1 MSAGI
6 FELSIVILA
15 AAGLGILARLL
26 KQPIILAYLIAGIII
41 GMFGMSQAVNKEF
54 FTVLSEMGL
63 MFLLFLIGLEINYS
77 SLRMVGKVSILV
89 GLGQIILAFIPG
101 FYIAHFFGF
110 NFLQSAYIAIALTF
124 SSTVIVVKLLSES
137 RQTNSLYGKISIGF
151 LLVQDVVAILI
162 LVFLAGIQ
170 QNGSFAVSGILLAIF
185 KGAILFAFML
195 FLGRKILPLLFD
207 KIAKSQELLFL
218 SSLAWC
224 FGVAIMASK
233 AGFSIEIGGFLA
245 GLSLA
250 NSSENFQISAR
261 VRSLRD
267 FFILIFFVVLGS
279 ALVFS
284 NLSGL
289 TWPVVALSLFVLIG
303 NPLIVLIIMGLMG
316 YRKRTSFLC
325 GVATAQVSEF
335 SLILAALGLK
345 LGHLNE
351 SAVSLIT
358 AVGIITILL
367 SSYLIIYGEEIF
379 KRLSKILSI
388 FERRSKKE
396 EFDGD
401 SNFSKPIVLV
411 GGHRI
416 GWHIVSHLSKEDLLI
431 IDFDPDVVAKL
442 KKRGYSAL
450 FGDIYDAEIIER
462 ANLESARLIIS
473 TVPELKDNLTLL
485 KEIERI
491 KQKEKNGPKVILRA
505 EEEEDARILYKKGA
519 DYVLFPCFTSGQYLG
534 KSIAIDKNLN
544 ILEQLKKKDLE
555 NLNIKL

>member
-6 FELSIVILA
+6 FELSIVILV
-15 AAGLGILARLL
+15 AAGLGILARFL
-26 KQPIILAYLIAGIII
+26 KQPIILAYIFAGVII
-41 GMFGMSQAVNKEF
+41 GAFGLSHIINKEF

-63 MFLLFLIGLEINYS
+63 MFLLFLIGLEIDYS
-77 SLRMVGKVSILV
+77 SLRMVSKISALI
-89 GLGQIILAFIPG
+89 GLGQIIFTFIAG
-101 FYIAHFFGF
+101 FFITQFFGF
-110 NFLQSAYIAIALTF
+110 DLIQSAYIAIALTF

-151 LLVQDVVAILI
+151 LLVQDIVAILI
-162 LVFLAGIQ
+162 LVFLAGVQ
-170 QNGSFAVSGILLAIF
+170 ESGSFAVSGILFALL
-185 KGAILFAFML
+185 KGTVLFAFML
-195 FLGRKILPLLFD
+195 FLGRKIIPLLFD
-207 KIAKSQELLFL
+207 KIARSQELLFL

-250 NSSENFQISAR
+250 NSSEHFQISAK

-267 FFILIFFVVLGS
+267 FFISIFFVVLGS
-279 ALVFS
+279 SLIFS
-284 NLSGL
+284 NFSGL
-289 TWPVVALSLFVLIG
+289 TWPIITLSLFVLIG

-325 GVATAQVSEF
+325 GIATAQISEF

-345 LGHLNE
+345 IGHLNE
-351 SAVSLIT
+351 SVVSLIT
-358 AVGIITILL
+358 AVGIITIVL
-367 SSYLIIYGEEIF
+367 STYLIIYGEEIF

-396 EFDGD
+396 EFDGG
-401 SNFSKPIVLV
+401 SSFSKSIILI
-411 GGHRI
+411 GGHRV
-416 GWHIVSHLSKEDLLI
+416 GWHIINHLPKEELLI

-442 KKRGYSAL
+442 RKRGYNTL
-450 FGDIYDAEIIER
+450 FGDIADDEIIER
-462 ANLESARLIIS
+462 ANLGSARLVVS
-473 TVPELKDNLTLL
+473 TVPELKDNLALL
-485 KEIERI
+485 EEIERI
-491 KQKEKNGPKVILRA
+491 SCQTKNRPKIILRA
-505 EEEEDARILYKKGA
+505 EEEQDAKILYKKGA
-519 DYVLFPCFTSGQYLG
+519 DYVLLPYLTSGQYLG

-555 NLNIKL
+555 NLGS

>member
-1 MSAGI
+1 
-6 FELSIVILA
+6 
-15 AAGLGILARLL
+15 LGILARFL
-26 KQPIILAYLIAGIII
+26 KQPIILAYIFTGIII
-41 GMFGMSQAVNKEF
+41 GAFGLSHVINKEF

-77 SLRMVGKVSILV
+77 SLRMVGKISVLI
-89 GLGQIILAFIPG
+89 GLGQIVSTFIAG
-101 FYIAHFFGF
+101 FFITQFFGF
-110 NFLQSAYIAIALTF
+110 NLLQSAYIAIALTF

-151 LLVQDVVAILI
+151 LLVQDIVAILI
-162 LVFLAGIQ
+162 LVFLAGVRES
-170 QNGSFAVSGILLAIF
+170 GSFAVSGILLALI

-207 KIAKSQELLFL
+207 KIARSQELLFL

-250 NSSENFQISAR
+250 NSSENFQISAK

-267 FFILIFFVVLGS
+267 FFVLIFFVILGS
-279 ALVFS
+279 SFIFS

-289 TWPVVALSLFVLIG
+289 VWPIIILLSLFVLIG

-325 GVATAQVSEF
+325 GVTTAQISEF

-351 SAVSLIT
+351 SVVSLIT
-358 AVGIITILL
+358 AVGIITIAL
-367 SSYLIIYGEEIF
+367 STYLIIYGEEIF
-379 KRLSKILSI
+379 RRFSKILSI

-401 SNFSKPIVLV
+401 SSFSKPIILL
-411 GGHRI
+411 GGHRV
-416 GWHIVSHLSKEDLLI
+416 GWHIVSHLPKEDLLV

-442 KKRGYSAL
+442 KKRGYNAL
-450 FGDIYDAEIIER
+450 FGDIADDEIIER
-462 ANLESARLIIS
+462 ANFGSARLIIS
-473 TVPELKDNLTLL
+473 TVPELKDNLALL
-485 KEIERI
+485 EEIEKINR
-491 KQKEKNGPKVILRA
+491 QTKNRPKVILRA
-505 EEEEDARILYKKGA
+505 EEEEDAKILYKKGA
-519 DYVLFPCFTSGQYLG
+519 DYVLFPCLTSGQYLG

-555 NLNIKL
+555 NLAIKL

>member
-1 MSAGI
+1 MSTGI
-6 FELSIVILA
+6 FELSIVILV
-15 AAGLGILARLL
+15 AAGLGILARFL
-26 KQPIILAYLIAGIII
+26 KQPIILAYLSAGIII
-41 GMFGMSQAVNKEF
+41 GAFGLSHVINKEF

-77 SLRMVGKVSILV
+77 SLRMVGKISVLI
-89 GLGQIILAFIPG
+89 GLGQIILTFIPG
-101 FYIAHFFGF
+101 FYIAQFFGF
-110 NFLQSAYIAIALTF
+110 NLLQSAYIAIALTF

-151 LLVQDVVAILI
+151 LLVQDIVAILI
-162 LVFLAGIQ
+162 LVFLAGVRES
-170 QNGSFAVSGILLAIF
+170 GSFAVSGILFALI
-185 KGAILFAFML
+185 KGTVLFALML
-195 FLGRKILPLLFD
+195 FLGRKIIPLLFD
-207 KIAKSQELLFL
+207 KIARSQELLFL

-250 NSSENFQISAR
+250 NSSEHFQISAK

-267 FFILIFFVVLGS
+267 FFVLIFFVVLGS
-279 ALVFS
+279 SLVFS

-289 TWPVVALSLFVLIG
+289 TLPIIALSLFVLIG

-345 LGHLNE
+345 IGHLNE

-358 AVGIITILL
+358 AVGIITIVL
-367 SSYLIIYGEEIF
+367 STYLIIYGEEIF
-379 KRLSKILSI
+379 RRFSKILSI

-401 SNFSKPIVLV
+401 SSFSKPIILI

-416 GWHIVSHLSKEDLLI
+416 GWHIVSHLPKEDLLV

-442 KKRGYSAL
+442 KRRGYSAL
-450 FGDIYDAEIIER
+450 FGDIADSEIIER
-462 ANLESARLIIS
+462 ANFGSARLVVS
-473 TVPELKDNLTLL
+473 TVPELKDNLMFLE
-485 KEIERI
+485 EIEKISR
-491 KQKEKNGPKVILRA
+491 QTKNRPKIILRA
-505 EEEEDARILYKKGA
+505 EEEEDAKILYKKGA
-519 DYVLFPCFTSGQYLG
+519 DYVLFPCLTSGQYLG

-555 NLNIKL
+555 NLEIKL